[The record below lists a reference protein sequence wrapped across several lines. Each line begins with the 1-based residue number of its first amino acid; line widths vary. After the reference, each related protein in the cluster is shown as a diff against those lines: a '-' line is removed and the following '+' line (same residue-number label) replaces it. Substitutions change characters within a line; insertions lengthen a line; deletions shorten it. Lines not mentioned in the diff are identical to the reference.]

1 MKYNVAIK
9 KLQSENHVPL
19 TRNYFSFYNN
29 FMFDYLFFDLDGT
42 LTDPAQGITNSF
54 IHALKY
60 FGIEIPSYEKLC
72 SFIGPPL
79 VDTFKTQF
87 GFSDEQA
94 AEGVKKYREYFA
106 AKGLLENTVYPGI
119 PELLSTL
126 KQNGKKLVV
135 ATSKPEEYS
144 IKIIEHFGLSQ
155 YFENVCGS
163 LMDETRSKKDEVIEY
178 AIERNHITDRSK
190 ILMIGDRKHD
200 MLGAKKCGISTCG
213 ILFGYGSR
221 EELQTNGADMI
232 AGTVKDLELL
242 LTGLPNVS

>member
-1 MKYNVAIK
+1 
-9 KLQSENHVPL
+9 
-19 TRNYFSFYNN
+19 
-29 FMFDYLFFDLDGT
+29 MFDYLFFDLDGT

-87 GFSDEQA
+87 GFSDEEA

-106 AKGLLENTVYPGI
+106 VKGLLENTVYPGI
-119 PELLSTL
+119 PELLATL
-126 KQNGKKLVV
+126 KQNDKKLVV

-200 MLGAKKCGISTCG
+200 MLGAKKCGIAACG